1 MSLFSLAFDTGNRR
15 QLSGLPGHVT
25 KALGATIS
33 VWVLYSATLS
43 RLDVLSIIISF
54 YSTMLALSFL
64 YIAPTSAPETTPR
77 RSDWLLSG
85 ISLIVGCDNRVG
97 GKYRTCK
104 RRSQGHEA
112 IVSRPHGWLKSHI
125 ISSAGQGGI

>member
-64 YIAPTSAPETTPR
+64 YIAPTSAPETRPDALTGF
-77 RSDWLLSG
+77 S
-85 ISLIVGCDNRVG
+85 V
-97 GKYRTCK
+97 
-104 RRSQGHEA
+104 A
-112 IVSRPHGWLKSHI
+112 SR
-125 ISSAGQGGI
+125 